1 MEKEKEKQKQRMAK
15 KQKYYV
21 VWKGKKKGIYESW
34 QECQEQIN
42 GFEGAQYKS
51 FENKAEAQFA
61 FKEKAEK
68 HLYSKTN
75 NNPTTKKTI
84 LSDIGEPIMDSI
96 ATDAAC
102 SGNPGKME
110 YQGVSTKTKK
120 QLFHY
125 SHPCGTNNI
134 GEFLGLV
141 HGLSYL
147 KRHNIDLPLYTD
159 SVNAM
164 KWVKQKKCKTKLER
178 NKKTEDLFQYIERA
192 EKWLNENTYK
202 TKILKWHTENW
213 GEIPADFGRK

>member
-1 MEKEKEKQKQRMAK
+1 MAK
-15 KQKYYV
+15 KKYYV
-21 VWKGKKKGIYESW
+21 VWQGHKKGVFESW
-34 QECQEQIN
+34 EECQAQIK
-42 GFEGAQYKS
+42 GFPQAQYKS
-51 FENKAEAQFA
+51 FNSKIEAEFA

-68 HLYSKTN
+68 HLYAKANNKTST
-75 NNPTTKKTI
+75 PSQTLI
-84 LSDIGEPIMDSI
+84 SDAGSPVMESI

-147 KRHNIDLPLYTD
+147 KRHNLNLPLYTD
-159 SVNAM
+159 SVNAI

-178 NKKTEDLFQYIERA
+178 NSKTEDLFQYIERA
-192 EKWLNENTYK
+192 EKWLKENTY
-202 TKILKWHTENW
+202 TTQILKWNTEVW

>member
-1 MEKEKEKQKQRMAK
+1 MA

-21 VWKGKKKGIYESW
+21 VWQGYKNGIFNSW
-34 QECQEQIN
+34 QECQEQIK
-42 GFEGAQYKS
+42 GYPDAKYKS
-51 FENKAEAQFA
+51 FNTRVEAEFA
-61 FKEKAEK
+61 FKEQADK
-68 HLYSKTN
+68 HIYSNKN
-75 NNPTTKKTI
+75 NKSSIQTLPLTKE
-84 LSDIGEPIMDSI
+84 IGQPIMDSI
-96 ATDAAC
+96 STDAAC

-147 KRHNIDLPLYTD
+147 KRHNLNLPLYTD
-159 SVNAM
+159 SVNAI

-178 NKKTEDLFQYIERA
+178 NQKTEDLFQYIERA
-192 EKWLNENTYK
+192 EKWLQENTYT
-202 TKILKWHTENW
+202 TKILKWHTDTW

>member
-1 MEKEKEKQKQRMAK
+1 MA

-21 VWKGKKKGIYESW
+21 VWQGHKKGVFESW
-34 QECQEQIN
+34 QECQEQIK
-42 GFEGAQYKS
+42 GFPQAQYKS
-51 FENKAEAQFA
+51 FSNKIEAEFA

-68 HLYSKTN
+68 HLYAKANNKTST
-75 NNPTTKKTI
+75 PSQTLI
-84 LSDIGEPIMDSI
+84 SEAGSPIMESI

-110 YQGVSTKTKK
+110 YQGVSSKTKK

-147 KRHNIDLPLYTD
+147 KRHNLNLPLYTD

-178 NKKTEDLFQYIERA
+178 NSKTEDLFKYIERA
-192 EKWLNENTYK
+192 EKWLQENTYT
-202 TKILKWHTENW
+202 TKILKWNTEAW

>member
-1 MEKEKEKQKQRMAK
+1 MA

-21 VWKGKKKGIYESW
+21 VWQGHKKGVFESW
-34 QECQEQIN
+34 QECQEQIK
-42 GFEGAQYKS
+42 GFAQAQYKS
-51 FENKAEAQFA
+51 FSNKTEAEFA

-68 HLYSKTN
+68 HLYANSNKKNST
-75 NNPTTKKTI
+75 PTQTLISNVGT
-84 LSDIGEPIMDSI
+84 PIMESI

-147 KRHNIDLPLYTD
+147 KRHNLNLPLYTD

-178 NKKTEDLFQYIERA
+178 NQKTEDLFQYIERA
-192 EKWLNENTYK
+192 EKWLQENTY
-202 TKILKWHTENW
+202 TTQILKWHTETW

>member
-1 MEKEKEKQKQRMAK
+1 MA

-21 VWKGKKKGIYESW
+21 VWQGHKKGVFESW
-34 QECQEQIN
+34 QECQEQIK
-42 GFEGAQYKS
+42 GFAQAQYKS
-51 FENKAEAQFA
+51 YSNKTEAEFA

-68 HLYSKTN
+68 HLYANANKKNST
-75 NNPTTKKTI
+75 PTQTLISNVGT
-84 LSDIGEPIMDSI
+84 PIMESI

-147 KRHNIDLPLYTD
+147 KRHNLNLPLYTD

-164 KWVKQKKCKTKLER
+164 KWVKQKKCKTKLQR
-178 NKKTEDLFQYIERA
+178 NQKTEDLFQYIERA
-192 EKWLNENTYK
+192 EKWLQENTY
-202 TKILKWHTENW
+202 TTQILKWHTDTW